1 MQIKKTKQH
10 QQHTKNF
17 DLNDVLPEHSAYL
30 PQHTLT
36 RAPTHTLFEH
46 FHSYQGCLLLYTM
59 QRHTGSHVHSDISLK
74 DFFGKR

>member
-10 QQHTKNF
+10 RQHTKNF
-17 DLNDVLPEHSAYL
+17 DLNDVQNIQPICPS
-30 PQHTLT
+30 TLT

-59 QRHTGSHVHSDISLK
+59 QRHTGSHVHSDICLK